1 MRSVVSIALVIIMGT
16 FGLACSNEPE
26 IDGKKIND
34 WISLLRHDDWTVQ
47 AQAQDTIARVGKEG
61 LPFIKRGITANDP
74 TLRRGTIITLGKM
87 GEQAK
92 DLAPNMLKR
101 MAVEEVSVIRA
112 EILKSL
118 ALIDPRASGVPEEFK
133 KRLRDQDAEV
143 REAAQAGLELLKPP
157 KKKPVVKKEDKP
169 KKIVQAEAYALRE
182 VVAEQLKDKGVA
194 FGIVAEVVR
203 EDKRAAI
210 VWPAVKEGK
219 ILDDDLIAYVFEKKK
234 DKWILAQGNI
244 GMSKSDGPNKLAE
257 ALGGADKQRV
267 VRPCGVE
274 RDKLA
279 TFLEEKGK
287 GFNEALAAGKA
298 DEVVKAFEELTRA
311 FSFRLVAYDDM
322 LPEMLINNAF
332 ADPAWKIEAA
342 AGKKSVKVEITV
354 KGKTQSGTLQLG
366 NCGGGTVISNL
377 KPE

>member
-1 MRSVVSIALVIIMGT
+1 MRSVVSIALVIIIGT
-16 FGLACSNEPE
+16 FGLACSSEPE

-47 AQAQDTIARVGKEG
+47 AQAQDTIARLGKEG
-61 LPFIKRGITANDP
+61 LPFLKRGITTKDP
-74 TLRRGTIITLGKM
+74 TLRRGTIITLGKI

-92 DLAPNMLKR
+92 DLAAVMLKR

-157 KKKPVVKKEDKP
+157 KKAPVVKEKDKP
-169 KKIVQAEAYALRE
+169 KKIVQAESYALRE
-182 VVAEQLKDKGVA
+182 VVAEQLKAQGVA

-210 VWPAVKEGK
+210 VWPVLKEGK
-219 ILDDDLIAYVFEKKK
+219 IIDDDLIAYVFEKKK

-244 GMSKSDGPNKLAE
+244 GMSKSDGPNKLAK

-279 TFLEEKGK
+279 SFLEDKGK
-287 GFNEALAAGKA
+287 GFSEALAAGKA
-298 DEVVKAFEELTRA
+298 DDVIKAFEELTRA

-332 ADPAWKIEAA
+332 SDPAWKIEASPE
-342 AGKKSVKVEITV
+342 KKSVKVEISV
-354 KGKTQSGTLQLG
+354 KGKAQSGTLQLG
-366 NCGGGTVISNL
+366 TCGGGTVISNL

>member
-133 KRLRDQDAEV
+133 KRLRDQDPEV
-143 REAAQAGLELLKPP
+143 RQAAQAGLELLKPP